1 MSTAA
6 GAPLRLSA
14 GQIASFERD
23 GFVNGGAVLDASAVA
38 ELSAE
43 LDRVLELGPEYYQG
57 QLYRPALFHNA
68 AAEGTD
74 PMWQIVNMWAVSE
87 AFRRLAYNPA
97 LTSMVAQLR
106 ASAAGL
112 PDPGNTAPADSARGA
127 GEGGGHGTRGDDSI
141 VLFHDQIQYKP
152 PNGGGATTWHQDS
165 TLDWQRWDE
174 AWVCTAWLA
183 LDDVDADSGA
193 MWMVPG
199 SHLWGD
205 ACVNPPFLTSP
216 PVSASTNLDDVQP
229 VVSEAAAAAVA
240 NDGRFATRGTEAMNV
255 LPLVRP
261 VRAGEVHFHHGL
273 SWHHSPVNTSNRRR
287 RALALHYVSGDTP
300 FEAPGGHI
308 LFTEL
313 GGEQTERTMA
323 SAGLHFPVV
332 WRQRRPA
339 PMPAAAPPFPP
350 GVLARL

>member
-1 MSTAA
+1 MSTVA

-57 QLYRPALFHNA
+57 QLYRPALFRNA
-68 AAEGTD
+68 VAEGTD

-112 PDPGNTAPADSARGA
+112 PDPGNMAPADSARVA

-183 LDDVDADSGA
+183 LDDVDAGMNLPGA
-193 MWMVPG
+193 APILG
-199 SHLWGD
+199 TGAARHLRVGG
-205 ACVNPPFLTSP
+205 V
-216 PVSASTNLDDVQP
+216 
-229 VVSEAAAAAVA
+229 EGGGGG
-240 NDGRFATRGTEAMNV
+240 GRLWVEEER
-255 LPLVRP
+255 RQ
-261 VRAGEVHFHHGL
+261 VH
-273 SWHHSPVNTSNRRR
+273 
-287 RALALHYVSGDTP
+287 ALHTVLDLCKHRARERERG
-300 FEAPGGHI
+300 EERERGGR
-308 LFTEL
+308 
-313 GGEQTERTMA
+313 QTD
-323 SAGLHFPVV
+323 G
-332 WRQRRPA
+332 
-339 PMPAAAPPFPP
+339 
-350 GVLARL
+350 